1 MGDTVIIEEDDKPK
15 QPDVIVVEK
24 EKPKPEKVVVEKTTV
39 RETHRVVE

>member
-15 QPDVIVVEK
+15 PPDVVVVEK

-39 RETHRVVE
+39 RETHRVAE